1 MYFRIRLVLSSSL
14 AILPL
19 NAISAHATPPPDHDQ
34 FRVAVYIPVAVVQKM
49 KDPAYLEKSWSDLSS
64 QIKVDKVYIETY
76 RSGVIA
82 DDSNLDQVRA
92 FFASRNVQTAGGI
105 AYVGRGDTAGSDT
118 PDEGGG
124 QFVSMCYTDPKQR
137 DLVKHMAE
145 LTARHFDEIML
156 DDFFFANTKY
166 DSDIAAKGDQT
177 WDAFRLRLMDDVS
190 RDLVLGPAR
199 AVNPKV
205 KVIIKFPNWYEH
217 FQANGYDL
225 DKQPKMFD
233 GIYTGTE
240 TRDPEDNDQHLQQY
254 ESYEIVRYF
263 DNIAPGR
270 NGGGWVDT
278 YDSRYVDRYAEQLWD
293 TMLAKTPQMMLFQ
306 YSDMLRPA
314 TMGARQAWAEL
325 PTTFTAAGLEKWHTD
340 TGSALP
346 ISYATVAGYALSQ
359 VNAVLGKLGKPIGIA
374 SYKPYQSTGED
385 FLQDYLGMIGI
396 PIDLRPDFPSS
407 AHTILLTEE
416 AAFDPDLVTRI
427 RKHLEQGGNVVI
439 TTGLLKQL
447 QDKGLNQIADIRTTG
462 NVLRIN
468 QYWGGF
474 GAGSGADLGKTVD
487 ILVPEIAFLTND
499 AWPIVRGTASGRG
512 APLLLMDRYSKG
524 ILYILTIPENA
535 NDLYA
540 LPQPVLTAIRRYILF
555 GFPFSIDA
563 PSKVS
568 LFAYDNNSFVV
579 ESFLD
584 TPAEVVVNAP
594 RTRIRNLVTGQVLEG
609 KIVES
614 KIHYVYI
621 PAPPT
626 PQEPKNIDKNRVQ
639 LSTHVKEFSIRT
651 EFHLEIPPHSFL
663 AFEPVVSKK

>member
-1 MYFRIRLVLSSSL
+1 MRHPARLVLSL
-14 AILPL
+14 ALSLPL
-19 NAISAHATPPPDHDQ
+19 INVISAHATPSPDHDQ

-49 KDPAYLEKSWSDLSS
+49 QDPAYLEKSWNDLTS
-64 QIKVDKVYIETY
+64 QIKIDKVYIETY
-76 RSGVIA
+76 RSGIIA
-82 DDSNLDQVRA
+82 EDANLEQIKT
-92 FFASRNVQTAGGI
+92 FFTSHNIQTAGGI

-137 DLVKHMAE
+137 DLVKHIAE

-166 DSDIAAKGDQT
+166 DSDIAAKDNQT
-177 WDAFRLRLMDDVS
+177 WDAFRLKLMDGVS
-190 RDLVLGPAR
+190 RDLVLGPAS

-205 KVIIKFPNWYEH
+205 KIIIKFPNWYEH

-225 DKQPKMFD
+225 DKQSKMFD

-240 TRDPEDNDQHLQQY
+240 TRDPENNDQHLQQY

-278 YDSRYVDRYAEQLWD
+278 YDNRYIDRYAEQLWD
-293 TMLAKTPQMMLFQ
+293 TMLAKAPQMMLFQ

-314 TMGARQAWAEL
+314 AMGTRQAWAGL
-325 PTTFTAAGLEKWHTD
+325 PTTFTAAGMEKWHAD
-340 TGSALP
+340 TGSASP
-346 ISYATVAGYALSQ
+346 ITYATAAGYALSQ
-359 VNAVLGKLGKPIGIA
+359 VNAVLGKLGRPVGVA
-374 SYKPYQSTGED
+374 SYKPYQSAGED
-385 FLQDYLGMIGI
+385 FLQNYLGMIGI
-396 PIDLRPDFPSS
+396 PIDLRPEFPAD
-407 AHTILLTEE
+407 AHTILLTEQ
-416 AAFDPDLVTRI
+416 AAFDPDLINKI
-427 RKHLEQGGNVVI
+427 RAHLEQGGNVVI
-439 TTGLLKQL
+439 TTGLLTKL
-447 QDKGLNQIADIRTTG
+447 QDKGLKQIADIHTTG

-468 QYWGGF
+468 QYWGAF
-474 GAGSGADLGKTVD
+474 GAGSGADLGKTSE

-499 AWPIVRGTASGRG
+499 AWPVVRGTANGRG

-524 ILYILTIPENA
+524 ILYVLTVPENA

-584 TPAEVVVNAP
+584 AP
-594 RTRIRNLVTGQVLEG
+594 TEIGITTSDRVPHLRNLSNGE
-609 KIVES
+609 IVDPNVVE
-614 KIHYVYI
+614 
-621 PAPPT
+621 T
-626 PQEPKNIDKNRVQ
+626 REPRH
-639 LSTHVKEFSIRT
+639 LPHSEFRIS
-651 EFHLEIPPHSFL
+651 LQPHSFL
-663 AFEPVVSKK
+663 AFTAK

>member
-1 MYFRIRLVLSSSL
+1 MSSRFRFTLVLAL
-14 AILPL
+14 ASFFCIP
-19 NAISAHATPPPDHDQ
+19 AFTRAASAPAHDQ
-34 FRVAVYIPVAVVQKM
+34 FRVAVYIPVFVVQRM
-49 KDPAYLEKSWSDLSS
+49 KDPAYLQKSWDQLSS
-64 QIKVDKVYIETY
+64 QVKVDKVYIESY
-76 RSGVIA
+76 RSGTIA
-82 DDSNLDQVRA
+82 DDANLDAVKS
-92 FFASRNVQTAGGI
+92 FFASHGVEAAGGI

-137 DLVKHMAE
+137 DLVKQIAE

-166 DSDIAAKGDQT
+166 DSDIAAKGNLS
-177 WDAFRLRLMDDVS
+177 WDDFRLKLMDDVS

-225 DKQPKMFD
+225 DKQPRMFD

-254 ESYEIVRYF
+254 ESFEIIRYF

-293 TMLAKTPQMMLFQ
+293 TMLAKTPQIVLFQ

-314 TMGARQAWAEL
+314 EIGQRQAWAND
-325 PTTFTAAGLEKWHTD
+325 PTTFTAAGLEKWHSD
-340 TGSALP
+340 SGATGP
-346 ISYATVAGYALSQ
+346 ATWASVAGYSLSQ
-359 VNAVLGKLGKPIGIA
+359 VNAVLGKLGKPIGLA

-385 FLQDYLGMIGI
+385 FLQNYLGMIGI
-396 PIDLRPDFPSS
+396 PIEMRPNFPDD

-416 AAFDPDLVTRI
+416 ASFDPDLVAKI
-427 RKHLEQGGNVVI
+427 RTHLQHGGNVVI
-439 TTGLLKQL
+439 TTGLLNKL
-447 QDKGLNQIADIRTTG
+447 QDRGLKQIADIHTTG
-462 NVLRIN
+462 NILRVN
-468 QYWGGF
+468 RYWGGF
-474 GAGSGADLGKTVD
+474 GSGSGANLGNTAD
-487 ILVPEIAFLTND
+487 ILVPEISFLTND
-499 AWPIVRGTASGRG
+499 AWPIVRGTANDRG

-524 ILYILTIPENA
+524 ILYVLTVPENA
-535 NDLYA
+535 NDLYS
-540 LPQPVLTAIRRYILF
+540 LPRQVLTSLRRYLLF
-555 GFPFSIDA
+555 GFPFNLDA

-568 LFAYDNNSFVV
+568 LFAYDNNSFVL

-584 TPAEVVVNAP
+584 TPTEITVSASNHPVHL
-594 RTRIRNLVTGQVLEG
+594 RNLTTGELISAQEA
-609 KIVES
+609 IRS
-614 KIHYVYI
+614 HSPRRDPNVYFRI
-621 PAPPT
+621 T
-626 PQEPKNIDKNRVQ
+626 LQ
-639 LSTHVKEFSIRT
+639 
-651 EFHLEIPPHSFL
+651 PHSFM
-663 AFEPVVSKK
+663 AFQEAQ